1 MFFFIFHISV
11 SQLLEAFVKKYG
23 GSATYVSRAPGR
35 VNLIGMYVYLKAY
48 MCFPEVFHCRES
60 FRENHF
66 SGRSTRFTHY
76 VNPPSAVNFNSF
88 HGIGAN
94 FPVYGLKF
102 MTLAGT
108 L

>member
-1 MFFFIFHISV
+1 MNLYPILFQITLSDVFFIFRISV

-35 VNLIGMYVYLKAY
+35 VNLIGTYVYLKAY

-66 SGRSTRFTHY
+66 QVGQPELPT
-76 VNPPSAVNFNSF
+76 
-88 HGIGAN
+88 
-94 FPVYGLKF
+94 
-102 MTLAGT
+102 M
-108 L
+108 